1 MKGREFKDLVFEQFA
16 KIATAFSAPKRLE
29 IIDVLAQGERDVDS
43 ISKQVAMTVANT
55 SRHLQV
61 LKNARLVE
69 SRREGVRM
77 VYRLAGPEVLAGWKA
92 LQSLAEKRSVELK
105 EIAHLF
111 FEERDELQ
119 PMTLDELKQRAEQRE
134 VVLLDVRPEEEYR
147 NGHIPGAISMPLSDL
162 KNRLDE
168 IPRDRQ
174 VVAYCRGPY
183 CVLSAEAMT
192 TLRSAGFRAVRL
204 REGLPEWQEAG
215 EPVATVTAGD

>member
-16 KIATAFSAPKRLE
+16 RIALAFSAPKRLE

-43 ISKQVAMTVANT
+43 LSRQVAMSVANT

-69 SRREGVRM
+69 NRREGVRI
-77 VYRLAGPEVLAGWKA
+77 VYRLSGPEVLAGWKA

-105 EIAHLF
+105 EITRLY
-111 FEERDELQ
+111 FEERDDLE
-119 PMTLDELKQRAEQRE
+119 PITLDQLTQRAEQRS
-134 VVLLDVRPEEEYR
+134 VVMLDVRPEEEYR
-147 NGHIPGAISMPLSDL
+147 NAHIAGAISIPLSEL
-162 KNRLDE
+162 KSRLDE

-183 CVLSAEAMT
+183 CVLSAEAMAI
-192 TLRSAGFRAVRL
+192 LRNAGFQAMRL

-215 EPVATVTAGD
+215 QPVETVTAAD